1 MNSDARAKAQA
12 LGASVG
18 SGDYSGG
25 SNSSVKKATHKDIDS
40 SEINVNDFKKAGTA
54 TEKISKDKKHK
65 LDVQNKA
72 RPDDFNENRIAII
85 ESNEPGLEDRRAIP
99 EENEA
104 DIDDADFDAK
114 MKDELDEEVNKKY
127 HKQLQNSVHG
137 EKLDE
142 EGEEEGYSDEDMYE
156 DRNASGMDN
165 LKEDT
170 INTQKIEQLVEED
183 MKEHEHDY
191 IEHIEN

>member
-1 MNSDARAKAQA
+1 M
-12 LGASVG
+12 
-18 SGDYSGG
+18 
-25 SNSSVKKATHKDIDS
+25 
-40 SEINVNDFKKAGTA
+40 
-54 TEKISKDKKHK
+54 
-65 LDVQNKA
+65 
-72 RPDDFNENRIAII
+72 
-85 ESNEPGLEDRRAIP
+85 ESNEPGSPEDRKDIQ
-99 EENEA
+99 EENEG
-104 DIDDADFDAK
+104 DPDDADFDAK

-137 EKLDE
+137 AKLDD

-191 IEHIEN
+191 IDNIENQDRHSDKDRASVDELDMEGTQEYEVAEPTVARRSSTPDKPYEDDIEEYSYHDDVSLSN

>member
-1 MNSDARAKAQA
+1 VNSDARAKAQV

-25 SNSSVKKATHKDIDS
+25 SNSSVKKAMNKDIDS

-65 LDVQNKA
+65 LEVQNKA

-85 ESNEPGLEDRRAIP
+85 ESNEPGEDEDRKAIP

-104 DIDDADFDAK
+104 DIDDGDFDAK

-137 EKLDE
+137 EKLDDD
-142 EGEEEGYSDEDMYE
+142 GEEEGYSDEDLYE
-156 DRNASGMDN
+156 DRNGS
-165 LKEDT
+165 
-170 INTQKIEQLVEED
+170 
-183 MKEHEHDY
+183 
-191 IEHIEN
+191 